1 MALGQPKSLTS
12 HEDGKLTAN
21 YEYTVGNEPSTGRAV
36 GHGVLDVMTL
46 GLWEVVGTPIEAL
59 NQGDKIQVTVLYD
72 KGGNALEIHSSKL
85 RLTPIQAT
93 KGGNVRLL
101 WAILS

>member
-1 MALGQPKSLTS
+1 MPVKAQS
-12 HEDGKLTAN
+12 
-21 YEYTVGNEPSTGRAV
+21 VI
-36 GHGVLDVMTL
+36 GVLDVMKL

-85 RLTPIQAT
+85 WLAPIQAT

-101 WAILS
+101 WAILSGRNPKHLATGYVYFCRL